1 MLSNDYVKM
10 CCSNDE
16 KGRSLQFIHTVSD
29 ISVEEGRGGVRREEG
44 GGGGG
49 GG

>member
-1 MLSNDYVKM
+1 MLSNDYVKK

-29 ISVEEGRGGVRREEG
+29 ISVEEGGGGGKEGVRRG
-44 GGGGG
+44 
-49 GG
+49 